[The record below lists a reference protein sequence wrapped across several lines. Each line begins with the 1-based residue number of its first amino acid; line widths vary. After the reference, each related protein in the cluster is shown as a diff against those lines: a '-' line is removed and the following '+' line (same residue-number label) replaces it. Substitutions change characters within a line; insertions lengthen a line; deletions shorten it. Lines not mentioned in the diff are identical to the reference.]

1 MSKLGSIKESL
12 NGEFTKD
19 ASDLLCGQKHSN
31 TIVRVTDYGHPMK
44 A

>member
-12 NGEFTKD
+12 NGEFTKE
-19 ASDLLCGQKHSN
+19 SDLLCGQKHSN